1 MEKPID
7 EGGYDVKP
15 DRMSYSMLIQACS
28 RAVDAPV
35 FAATKSEEYLEYTE
49 QKCREEKAQQDMIS
63 SAAPLQLY
71 LKADDF
77 NLVLI
82 AISRSHQ
89 RNGPQRAIRIIK
101 RMQQYAKEGQE
112 DLLPNI
118 KSWTG
123 ASCCCLVAV
132 PLHFFSHLPSCF
144 IRTLVLCLLPI
155 DIALLHTLARN
166 VQHDSR
172 LVEKGE
178 ELVEWLHTA
187 DEAGMPDVK
196 PDAFTYAG

>member
-1 MEKPID
+1 LLSASYLFSEVLNVYSRANTQSGAQKAIQFFHDMEKPID

-28 RAVDAPV
+28 RAIDAPV
-35 FAATKSEEYLEYTE
+35 FAATKSEEYLEYAE
-49 QKCREEKAQQDMIS
+49 QKIREEKAQQDIIS

-112 DLLPNI
+112 DVLPNI

-123 ASCCCLVAV
+123 AYCCCLSCVCWLPCRCTFYSPPIMLYPNSCSVSVAD
-132 PLHFFSHLPSCF
+132 
-144 IRTLVLCLLPI
+144 R
-155 DIALLHTLARN
+155 
-166 VQHDSR
+166 
-172 LVEKGE
+172 
-178 ELVEWLHTA
+178 
-187 DEAGMPDVK
+187 
-196 PDAFTYAG
+196 Y